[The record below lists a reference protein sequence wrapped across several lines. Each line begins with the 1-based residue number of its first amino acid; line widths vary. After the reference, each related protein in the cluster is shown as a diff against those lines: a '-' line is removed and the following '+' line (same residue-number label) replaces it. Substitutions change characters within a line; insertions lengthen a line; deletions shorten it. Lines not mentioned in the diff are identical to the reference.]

1 MELVGLRAVDAQ
13 RTRGNQTTVHIV
25 VIRTMDMVVSR
36 KLGFKIQT
44 MKIRQLQLL
53 AIAASTLTQIAISQ
67 SAFAQ
72 SAMPSGY
79 WTTAHGEE
87 TLLISNSG
95 CKLDAAARGRMATV
109 SVGSCSWR
117 PSSRGGILTIMSTMT
132 YRPAPVYFN
141 VVWINKSQISVEG
154 DIFYRRQ

>member
-1 MELVGLRAVDAQ
+1 M
-13 RTRGNQTTVHIV
+13 
-25 VIRTMDMVVSR
+25 
-36 KLGFKIQT
+36 KLQQFQFI
-44 MKIRQLQLL
+44 
-53 AIAASTLTQIAISQ
+53 AIAIGTLAQIAIISQ

-72 SAMPSGY
+72 SQMPFGY

-95 CKLDAAARGRMATV
+95 CKLDGSARGRMETV
-109 SVGSCSWR
+109 SVGACSWR

-141 VVWINKSQISVEG
+141 VVWINKSQISVQG